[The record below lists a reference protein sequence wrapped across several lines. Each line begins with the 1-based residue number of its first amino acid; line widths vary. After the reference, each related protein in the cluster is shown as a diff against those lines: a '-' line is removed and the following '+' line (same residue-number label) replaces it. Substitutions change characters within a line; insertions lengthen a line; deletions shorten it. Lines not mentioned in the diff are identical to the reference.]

1 MCIACFIFSSES
13 MAQTDQGKF
22 LVGVSSSLSL
32 AGTGSSLMSLGFS
45 TMKYKSDSDDFE
57 ERDPDKETSFNLL
70 PKVGYFVIDNLALG
84 LDISIGYSN
93 TKSGESDNKYE
104 TTMFSVG
111 PFIRYY
117 FQTKSVLP
125 FIEADASFGGQHIKD
140 ESNDNDS
147 KDKFSIMS
155 FGGGIG
161 LAAPLGERIM
171 FDVLAGY
178 DSLTIKDKEDNDD
191 NYRTVIGTLGLK
203 IGFTVLLGSNKNN

>member
-1 MCIACFIFSSES
+1 MCIACFIFSSAS

-22 LVGVSSSLSL
+22 LVGVSSTLSL

-70 PKVGYFVIDNLALG
+70 PKVGYFVIDNLAVG
-84 LDISIGYSN
+84 LDIGIGYSN
-93 TKSGESDNKYE
+93 TKSGESGYKYE

-125 FIEADASFGGQHIKD
+125 FIEADASFGGLHSKNQSHN
-140 ESNDNDS
+140 STS
-147 KDKFSIMS
+147 KDKYSVIT
-155 FGGGIG
+155 FGGGLGIAVPIG
-161 LAAPLGERIM
+161 NRVT
-171 FDVLAGY
+171 FDVMAGY
-178 DSLTIKDKEDNDD
+178 NSLTVKDKEDNED
-191 NYRTVIGTLGLK
+191 NDRMVYGTFGVNF
-203 IGFTVLLGSNKNN
+203 GFIVLLGKE